1 VTIESAFTD
10 DASSMMI
17 LRILEAATTSQ
28 AQTSLIDDVSKRT
41 PPRRVQEGPRCSH
54 PIQVDII

>member
-17 LRILEAATTSQ
+17 LHILEAATTSQ

-41 PPRRVQEGPRCSH
+41 PPRRVQEGPRWE
-54 PIQVDII
+54 VFTRRTT